1 LIQFQFLAKPENW
14 IGSLC
19 HDGAAVVK
27 VLGLKPVVDSED
39 GSVSQLVEISSETS
53 SAEVLSAKVKGE
65 PSVVDSDLA
74 KLGANRIFGSVTSK
88 GCGVCLALVDNR
100 ESCFVAPSVTGV
112 AGEHCEMS
120 YNLFLSGRG
129 LPILL
134 QRLTQQNISYRITD
148 VSHLSSNKMMTS
160 RQEHV
165 LKSALELGF
174 YDFPKRID
182 FEALS
187 TALKASGSTLSEILR
202 RAEKKII
209 VEYFAGRDAH

>member
-1 LIQFQFLAKPENW
+1 MIQFQFLAKPENW

-39 GSVSQLVEISSETS
+39 GSVSQLVEISSETT
-53 SAEVLSAKVKGE
+53 SAEVLSAKVKGDS
-65 PSVVDSDLA
+65 SVVDSDLA
-74 KLGANRIFGSVTSK
+74 KLGANRLFGSVTSK

-100 ESCFVAPSVTGV
+100 ESCFVAPSVT
-112 AGEHCEMS
+112 GEHCEMS

-148 VSHLSSNKMMTS
+148 VSHLSSNKKMTS

-174 YDFPKRID
+174 YDFPKRIG
-182 FEALS
+182 FEELS
-187 TALKASGSTLSEILR
+187 TALKASGSTP
-202 RAEKKII
+202 
-209 VEYFAGRDAH
+209 V